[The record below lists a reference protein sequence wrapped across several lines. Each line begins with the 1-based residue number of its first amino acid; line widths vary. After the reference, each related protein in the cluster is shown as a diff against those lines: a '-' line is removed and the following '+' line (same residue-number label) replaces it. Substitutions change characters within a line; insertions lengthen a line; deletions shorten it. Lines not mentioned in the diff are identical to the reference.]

1 MDEDEKTETDIWY
14 VEENDMSIKKVV
26 TIGGGTG
33 SFTLLSGLKKYPLEL
48 SAIVSMADDG
58 GSTGILRDELG
69 VLPPGDVRQCLVAL
83 SDTPDRLR
91 ELMNYR
97 FAEGGLEGHSFGNI
111 FLSALE
117 KITGDFGKGVEEAA
131 KILNV
136 RGKVVPVTLSNT
148 RLYMELMDGTLL
160 SGEHE
165 INVSKR
171 FEKVGVKKVLLKP
184 RPKAHP
190 QAIQKILEADLI
202 IIGPG
207 NHYCAIIP
215 NLLVPG
221 IAEALR
227 KTKAKVVYN
236 CNLISKRGQTDLFS
250 LEDYVREINGYIG
263 SDRIDFVTYNTKNP
277 GAALLKKYQKDGLLV
292 PFMNTGKRSYRVIR
306 ADLLS
311 TKKTVRR
318 KEDKIAA
325 TRAFIRHDP
334 EKLAQVLVMLLEL
347 GDYENILRDMV

>member
-1 MDEDEKTETDIWY
+1 M
-14 VEENDMSIKKVV
+14 KKVV

-33 SFTLLSGLKKYPLEL
+33 SFMLLSGLKQYPIDI

-83 SDTPDRLR
+83 SETPDMLR

-97 FAEGGLEGHSFGNI
+97 FTNGGLEGHSFGNI
-111 FLSALE
+111 LLSALE
-117 KITGDFGKGVEEAA
+117 KITGDFGAGVEEAA

-136 RGKVVPVTLSNT
+136 RGQVVPVTLSDT
-148 RLYMELMDGTLL
+148 RLFMELEGGDLL

-165 INVSKR
+165 INVSKK
-171 FEKVGVKKVLLKP
+171 FEKVGVKKVFLRP
-184 RPKAHP
+184 RPKANP
-190 QAIQKILEADLI
+190 LAIKKILEADLI
-202 IIGPG
+202 ILGPG

-227 KTKAKVVYN
+227 KTKAKIVYN
-236 CNLISKRGQTDLFS
+236 CNLISKRGQTDSFS
-250 LEDYVREINGYIG
+250 LEDYVDEVNGYIG
-263 SDRIDFVTYNTKNP
+263 KERIDYVTYNIAKPPTQ
-277 GAALLKKYQKDGLLV
+277 LLKKYQSEGLLV
-292 PFMNTGKRSYRVIR
+292 SFLNDRPRNYRVIR
-306 ADLLS
+306 ADILS
-311 TKKTVRR
+311 GEKHLRR
-318 KEDKIAA
+318 KEDKIAH

-334 EKLAQVLVMLLEL
+334 EKLAKVLVMLLEL
-347 GDYENILRDMV
+347 EGYESILKDIV

>member
-1 MDEDEKTETDIWY
+1 M
-14 VEENDMSIKKVV
+14 KKVV

-33 SFTLLSGLKKYPLEL
+33 SFMLLSGLKQYPIEL

-83 SDTPDRLR
+83 SETPDMLR

-97 FAEGGLEGHSFGNI
+97 FANGGLEGHNFGNI
-111 FLSALE
+111 LLSALE
-117 KITGDFGKGVEEAA
+117 KITGDFGTGVEEAA

-136 RGKVVPVTLSNT
+136 RGEVIPVTLSNT
-148 RLYMELMDGTLL
+148 RLYMELEGGGLL

-165 INVSKR
+165 INVSKK
-171 FEKVGVKKVLLKP
+171 FERVGVKKVFLRP
-184 RPKAHP
+184 RPKANP
-190 QAIQKILEADLI
+190 LAIRKILEADLI

-227 KTKAKVVYN
+227 KTKAKIVYN
-236 CNLISKRGQTDLFS
+236 CNLISKRGQTDSFS
-250 LEDYVREINGYIG
+250 LEDYVDEVNGYIG
-263 SDRIDFVTYNTKNP
+263 SPRIDYVTYNIAKPPT
-277 GAALLKKYQKDGLLV
+277 ALLKKYQSEGLLV
-292 PFMNTGKRSYRVIR
+292 PFLNERPRNYRVIR
-306 ADLLS
+306 ADILS
-311 TKKTVRR
+311 GKRHAR
-318 KEDKIAA
+318 QKEDKIAH

-334 EKLAQVLVMLLEL
+334 EKLAKVLVMLLEL
-347 GDYENILRDMV
+347 EGYESILKDII

>member
-1 MDEDEKTETDIWY
+1 M
-14 VEENDMSIKKVV
+14 KKVV

-33 SFTLLSGLKKYPLEL
+33 SFMLLSGLKQYPIEL

-83 SDTPDRLR
+83 SETPDMLR

-97 FAEGGLEGHSFGNI
+97 FANGGLEGHNFGNI
-111 FLSALE
+111 LLSALE
-117 KITGDFGKGVEEAA
+117 KITGDFGTGVEEAA

-136 RGKVVPVTLSNT
+136 RGEVIPVTLSNT
-148 RLYMELMDGTLL
+148 RLYMELEGGGLL

-165 INVSKR
+165 INVSKK
-171 FEKVGVKKVLLKP
+171 FERVGVKKVFLRP
-184 RPKAHP
+184 RPKANP
-190 QAIQKILEADLI
+190 LAIQKILEADLV

-207 NHYCAIIP
+207 NHYCAILP

-236 CNLISKRGQTDLFS
+236 CNLISKRGQTDSFS
-250 LEDYVREINGYIG
+250 LEDYVDEVNGYIG
-263 SDRIDFVTYNTKNP
+263 SPRIDYVTYNIAKPPT
-277 GAALLKKYQKDGLLV
+277 ALLKKYQSEGLLV
-292 PFMNTGKRSYRVIR
+292 PFLNDRPRNYRVIR
-306 ADLLS
+306 ADILS
-311 TKKTVRR
+311 GKKHARQ
-318 KEDKIAA
+318 KEDKIAH

-334 EKLAQVLVMLLEL
+334 EKLAKVLVMLLEL
-347 GDYENILRDMV
+347 EGYESILKDIV

>member
-1 MDEDEKTETDIWY
+1 M
-14 VEENDMSIKKVV
+14 KKVV

-83 SDTPDRLR
+83 SDTPDMLR

-117 KITGDFGKGVEEAA
+117 KITGDFGRGVAEAA

-136 RGKVVPVTLSNT
+136 RGTVVPVTLSDV
-148 RLYMELMDGTLL
+148 RLFMELENGDLL
-160 SGEHE
+160 SGENE
-165 INVSKR
+165 INVSKK
-171 FEKVGVKKVLLKP
+171 FEQVGVKRVFLKP
-184 RPKAHP
+184 VPKANP
-190 QAIQKILEADLI
+190 LAVQKILEADLI
-202 IIGPG
+202 VIGPG

-227 KTKAKVVYN
+227 KTEAKIVYN
-236 CNLISKRGQTDLFS
+236 CNLISRRGQTDLFT
-250 LEDYVREINGYIG
+250 LEDYVREINRYIG
-263 SDRIDFVTYNTKNP
+263 EDRIHYVTYNIHEPAK
-277 GAALLKKYQKDGLLV
+277 ALLKKYEADGLLV
-292 PFMNTGKRSYRVIR
+292 PFLNNSERTYRVVR
-306 ADLLS
+306 ADILS
-311 TKKTVRR
+311 AEKTVRR
-318 KEDKIAA
+318 REDKIAS

-334 EKLAQVLVMLLEL
+334 EKLARVLVMLLEL
-347 GDYENILRDMV
+347 EGYESILKDIV

>member
-1 MDEDEKTETDIWY
+1 M
-14 VEENDMSIKKVV
+14 KKVV

-33 SFTLLSGLKKYPLEL
+33 SFTLLSGLKKYPIEL

-83 SDTPDRLR
+83 SDTPDMLR

-117 KITGDFGKGVEEAA
+117 KITGDFGRGVEEAA

-136 RGKVVPVTLSNT
+136 RGEVVPVTLSNT
-148 RLYMELMDGTLL
+148 RLYMELKNGDVL

-165 INVSKR
+165 INVSQK
-171 FEKVGVKKVLLKP
+171 FEEVGVKKVALRP
-184 RPKAHP
+184 RPKVNPLALK
-190 QAIQKILEADLI
+190 KILEADLI

-227 KTKAKVVYN
+227 KTKAKIVYN
-236 CNLISKRGQTDLFS
+236 CNLISKHGQTDLFS

-263 SDRIDFVTYNTKNP
+263 RERIDYVTYNIKKP
-277 GAALLKKYQKDGLLV
+277 SAQLLKKYQSDGLLV
-292 PFMNTGKRSYRVIR
+292 PFLNTDKRKYRVIR
-306 ADLLS
+306 ADVLS
-311 TKKTVRR
+311 ERKTFRR
-318 KEDKIAA
+318 KEDKIAH

-334 EKLAQVLVMLLEL
+334 EKLAKVLVMLLEL
-347 GDYENILRDMV
+347 EGYESILKDIV

>member
-1 MDEDEKTETDIWY
+1 M
-14 VEENDMSIKKVV
+14 KKVV

-33 SFTLLSGLKKYPLEL
+33 SFMLLSGLKKYPLEL

-83 SDTPDRLR
+83 SDTPDMLR

-117 KITGDFGKGVEEAA
+117 KITGDFGLGVEEAA

-136 RGKVVPVTLSNT
+136 RGEVIPVTLSNT
-148 RLYMELMDGTLL
+148 RLFMGLANGELL

-165 INVSKR
+165 INTSSK
-171 FEKVGVKKVLLKP
+171 FEQVGVTRVFLKP
-184 RPKAHP
+184 RPKVNLL
-190 QAIQKILEADLI
+190 AIKKILEADLI
-202 IIGPG
+202 VIGPG
-207 NHYCAIIP
+207 SHYCAIIP

-221 IAEALR
+221 IAEALQQ
-227 KTKAKVVYN
+227 TKAKVVYN
-236 CNLISKRGQTDLFS
+236 CNLVSKHGQTDLFS

-263 SDRIDFVTYNTKNP
+263 RDRINFVTYNTKKP
-277 GAALLKKYQKDGLLV
+277 TPQLLKKYQGEGLLV
-292 PFMNTGKRSYRVIR
+292 PFLNNADRTFRVIQ

-311 TKKTVRR
+311 EKRLVRQ
-318 KEDKIAA
+318 KGDKIAS
-325 TRAFIRHDP
+325 TRAFIRHDS

-347 GDYENILRDMV
+347 GEYENILRDIV

>member
-1 MDEDEKTETDIWY
+1 M
-14 VEENDMSIKKVV
+14 KKVV

-83 SDTPDRLR
+83 SDTPDMLR

-97 FAEGGLEGHSFGNI
+97 FAEGGLEGHSFGNL

-117 KITGDFGKGVEEAA
+117 KITGDFGRGVEEAA

-136 RGKVVPVTLSNT
+136 RGQVIPVTLSNT
-148 RLYMELMDGTLL
+148 RLYMELKNGDVL

-165 INVSKR
+165 INISQK
-171 FEKVGVKKVLLKP
+171 FEKVGVKKVLLRP
-184 RPKAHP
+184 RPRCNPLALK
-190 QAIQKILEADLI
+190 KILEADLI

-221 IAEALR
+221 MAEALR
-227 KTKAKVVYN
+227 KTKAKIVYN
-236 CNLISKRGQTDLFS
+236 CNLISKHGQTDLFT
-250 LEDYVREINGYIG
+250 LEDYVREINSYIG
-263 SDRIDFVTYNTKNP
+263 RDRIDYVTYNIKKP
-277 GAALLKKYQKDGLLV
+277 PAELLKKYQADGLLV
-292 PFMNTGKRSYRVIR
+292 PFLNNSKRKYRVIR
-306 ADLLS
+306 ADVLS
-311 TKKTVRR
+311 ERKTFRR
-318 KEDKIAA
+318 KEDKIAH

-334 EKLAQVLVMLLEL
+334 EKLAKVLVMLLEL
-347 GDYENILRDMV
+347 EGYESILKDIV

>member
-1 MDEDEKTETDIWY
+1 M
-14 VEENDMSIKKVV
+14 KKVV

-83 SDTPDRLR
+83 SDTPDMLR

-97 FAEGGLEGHSFGNI
+97 FAEGGLEGHSFGNL

-117 KITGDFGKGVEEAA
+117 KITGDFGRGVEEAA
-131 KILNV
+131 TILNV
-136 RGKVVPVTLSNT
+136 RGQVIPVTLSNT
-148 RLYMELMDGTLL
+148 RLYMELKNGDVL

-165 INVSKR
+165 INISQK
-171 FEKVGVKKVLLKP
+171 FEEVGVKKVSLRP
-184 RPKAHP
+184 RPKCNPLAVK
-190 QAIQKILEADLI
+190 KILEADLI

-221 IAEALR
+221 MAEALR
-227 KTKAKVVYN
+227 KTKAKIVYN
-236 CNLISKRGQTDLFS
+236 CNLISKHGQTDLFT
-250 LEDYVREINGYIG
+250 LEDYVREINSYIG
-263 SDRIDFVTYNTKNP
+263 RDRIDYVTYNIKKP
-277 GAALLKKYQKDGLLV
+277 PAELLKKYQADGLLV
-292 PFMNTGKRSYRVIR
+292 PFLNNGKRKYRVIR
-306 ADLLS
+306 ADVLS
-311 TKKTVRR
+311 ERKTFRR
-318 KEDKIAA
+318 KEDKIAH

-334 EKLAQVLVMLLEL
+334 EKLAKVLVMLLEL
-347 GDYENILRDMV
+347 EGYESILKDIV

>member
-1 MDEDEKTETDIWY
+1 M
-14 VEENDMSIKKVV
+14 KKVV

-33 SFTLLSGLKKYPLEL
+33 SFTLLSGLKKYPIEL

-83 SDTPDRLR
+83 SDTPDMLR

-117 KITGDFGKGVEEAA
+117 KITGDFGRGVEEAA
-131 KILNV
+131 AILNV
-136 RGKVVPVTLSNT
+136 HGEVVPVTLSNT
-148 RLYMELMDGTLL
+148 RLYMELKNGDML

-165 INVSKR
+165 INISQK
-171 FEKVGVKKVLLKP
+171 FEEVGVKKVALRP
-184 RPKAHP
+184 RPKVNPLALR
-190 QAIQKILEADLI
+190 KILEADLVV
-202 IIGPG
+202 IGPG

-227 KTKAKVVYN
+227 RTKAKIVYN
-236 CNLISKRGQTDLFS
+236 CNLISKHGQTDLFS

-263 SDRIDFVTYNTKNP
+263 RERIDYVTYNTKKP
-277 GAALLKKYQKDGLLV
+277 SAQLLKKYQSDGLLV
-292 PFMNTGKRSYRVIR
+292 PFLNTGKRGYRVIR
-306 ADLLS
+306 ADVLS
-311 TKKTVRR
+311 ERKTFRR
-318 KEDKIAA
+318 KEDKIAH

-334 EKLAQVLVMLLEL
+334 EKLAKVLVMLLEL
-347 GDYENILRDMV
+347 EGYESILKDIV

>member
-1 MDEDEKTETDIWY
+1 M
-14 VEENDMSIKKVV
+14 KKVV

-33 SFTLLSGLKKYPLEL
+33 SFTLLSGLKKYPIEL

-58 GSTGILRDELG
+58 GSTGVLRDELG

-83 SDTPDRLR
+83 SETPDRLR

-97 FAEGGLEGHSFGNI
+97 FQNGGLEGHSFGNI

-117 KITGDFGKGVEEAA
+117 KITGNFGTGVEEAA

-136 RGKVVPVTLSNT
+136 RGEVVPVTLSNT
-148 RLYMELMDGTLL
+148 RLYMELESGDLL

-165 INVSKR
+165 INVSRK
-171 FEKVGVKKVLLKP
+171 FEKVGVKKVFLRP
-184 RPKAHP
+184 RPKANP
-190 QAIQKILEADLI
+190 VAVRKILEADLI

-207 NHYCAIIP
+207 NHYCSILP
-215 NLLVPG
+215 NLLIPG

-227 KTKAKVVYN
+227 KTKAKIVYN

-250 LEDYVREINGYIG
+250 LEDYVDEVNSFIG
-263 SDRIDFVTYNTKNP
+263 GERIDYVTYNIGQP
-277 GAALLKKYQKDGLLV
+277 SPRLLKKYQSDGLLV
-292 PFMNTGKRSYRVIR
+292 PFLNGQPRSYRVIR
-306 ADLLS
+306 ADILS
-311 TKKTVRR
+311 DTKNLRHR
-318 KEDKIAA
+318 EDKIAH

-334 EKLAQVLVMLLEL
+334 EKLAKVLIMLLEL
-347 GDYENILRDMV
+347 EGYESILKDIV

>member
-1 MDEDEKTETDIWY
+1 M
-14 VEENDMSIKKVV
+14 KKVV

-33 SFTLLSGLKKYPLEL
+33 SFMLLSGLKSYPIEL
-48 SAIVSMADDG
+48 AAIVSMADDG

-83 SDTPDRLR
+83 SETPDMLR

-97 FAEGGLEGHSFGNI
+97 FGNGGLEGHNFGNI

-117 KITGDFGKGVEEAA
+117 KITGNFGAGVEEAA

-136 RGKVVPVTLSNT
+136 RGEVVPVTLSNT
-148 RLYMELMDGTLL
+148 RLYMELESGDLL

-165 INVSKR
+165 INVSKK
-171 FEKVGVKKVLLKP
+171 FEKVGVKKVFLRP
-184 RPKAHP
+184 RPKANP
-190 QAIQKILEADLI
+190 LAVQKILEADLI

-207 NHYCAIIP
+207 NHYCSILP
-215 NLLVPG
+215 NLLIPG

-227 KTKAKVVYN
+227 QTKGRIVYN

-250 LEDYVREINGYIG
+250 LEDYVDEVNGYIG
-263 SDRIDFVTYNTKNP
+263 SERIDYVTYNMHKP
-277 GAALLKKYQKDGLLV
+277 SAQLLKKYQSEGLLV
-292 PFMNTGKRSYRVIR
+292 PFPNDRPRNYRVIR
-306 ADLLS
+306 ADILS
-311 TKKTVRR
+311 DKKSFRS
-318 KEDKIAA
+318 KEDKIAH

-334 EKLAQVLVMLLEL
+334 EKLAKVLVMLLEL
-347 GDYENILRDMV
+347 EGYESILKDIV

>member
-1 MDEDEKTETDIWY
+1 M
-14 VEENDMSIKKVV
+14 KKVV

-33 SFTLLSGLKKYPLEL
+33 SFTLLSGLKKYPIEL

-83 SDTPDRLR
+83 SDTPDMLR

-117 KITGDFGKGVEEAA
+117 KITGDFGRGVEEAA

-136 RGKVVPVTLSNT
+136 RGEVIPVTLSNT
-148 RLYMELMDGTLL
+148 RLSMELKNGDVLL
-160 SGEHE
+160 GEHE
-165 INVSKR
+165 INMSQK
-171 FEKVGVKKVLLKP
+171 FEKVGVKKVLLSP
-184 RPKAHP
+184 RPKVNP
-190 QAIQKILEADLI
+190 LAIKRIFEADLI
-202 IIGPG
+202 VIGPG
-207 NHYCAIIP
+207 NHYCAILP

-221 IAEALR
+221 IAQALR
-227 KTKAKVVYN
+227 ETKAKIVYN

-250 LEDYVREINGYIG
+250 LEHYVDEVNRYIG
-263 SDRIDFVTYNTKNP
+263 SDRIDYVTYNIGKP
-277 GAALLKKYQKDGLLV
+277 AATLLKRYASEGLLV
-292 PFMNTGKRSYRVIR
+292 PFTNQGKRTYRVIR
-306 ADLLS
+306 ADILS
-311 TKKTVRR
+311 GAQSKRA
-318 KEDKIAA
+318 KEDKIAH

-334 EKLAQVLVMLLEL
+334 EKLAKVLVMLLEL
-347 GDYENILRDMV
+347 EGYESILKDIV